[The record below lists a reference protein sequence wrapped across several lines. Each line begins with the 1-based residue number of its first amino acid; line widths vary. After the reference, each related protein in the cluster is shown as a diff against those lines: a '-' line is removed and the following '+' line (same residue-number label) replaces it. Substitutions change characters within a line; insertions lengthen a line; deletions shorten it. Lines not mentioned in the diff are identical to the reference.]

1 MKKFGKIKNYV
12 LAFIIPIVICLVF
25 MYFKNILTDIEEIY
39 TSDLRCQHII
49 FLNYFKEVLMGNASL
64 FYTYSAGMG
73 NSMLA
78 TIIFYCISPINFMLF
93 VIKDMRW
100 AIFIIYFIKMGLAAV
115 SMFILLKH
123 KNGKDD
129 FMTVVFATC
138 YALCSFIINY
148 FFCVFWFDCMYLA
161 PMVMLGIDRIFE
173 KEKMSLLYIC
183 SLALTIICNI
193 QMGFGLCVFSVIY
206 FLYSF
211 NIRYSLKKDFKKF
224 LQIGLLF
231 AISSLCVGAISS
243 CSLLGFLSGYTDVAS
258 TRNIF
263 STRAG
268 VSNLLYI
275 LKDLFTVGNLTGEY
289 NNNFEPYVYCGLII
303 TFFSILYMFNKN
315 IDKKKRVNAF
325 LVILFFMISFSVN
338 IINLFWHLTPPISFN
353 FRYSEYLSLFLVLI
367 AHECYINKDKLLS
380 KDIAVLVIAFL
391 IGLFVI
397 LGFNINTYVIHAFI
411 FLLLNVIVIFLAKN
425 KSKKFEILLVL
436 LVFVELGMNGYL
448 SFYTASELPYGKNTS
463 YTSFNEIVSQ
473 GGEFDPTYRVEYN
486 YSYTDYFND
495 SLLVNKNSSLRY
507 FSSIIYDNVLY
518 FYRKTGSVNG
528 LTNYTVS
535 AYDSP
540 LLNSMLGNKY
550 FYLLH
555 DFNNG
560 IYQKLDTFRVGSYDY
575 VNHRYAYRNVYLFE
589 NPYALSLGFMIE
601 NDVQYKDG
609 TNLVDYQNQIIKAFT
624 GNDKDVLIRLDA
636 ELLDDPENCPP
647 NDDFPFCASYLI
659 HNNTNNK
666 ITYTYTPF
674 SVYSVRS
681 DIKTYIDINI
691 PLILHS
697 YQDDVNLIVK
707 HNQDLQTN
715 NFIAA
720 TYNKVNLLEQLD
732 ILRKNMIDNVVID
745 KNVLTGDINTS
756 KSGTLFLSIP
766 YDKKFK
772 IYVDG
777 VDTKY
782 YPLLDNTFIGLDL
795 TEGEHKIKMEYTNPG
810 WKYYVMSSIISI
822 IVTGLL
828 YFFINKKITKKQLE
842 EQRKKEEMLQERERK
857 NQIKKEKNNTKKK
870 KRK

>member
-1 MKKFGKIKNYV
+1 MKKLGKIKNYI

-25 MYFKNILTDIEEIY
+25 MYFKHILADIEEIY
-39 TSDLRCQHII
+39 TSDLRCQHIV
-49 FLNYFKEVLMGNASL
+49 FLNYFKEVILGNASL

-78 TIIFYCISPINFMLF
+78 MIIFYCISPINFMLF
-93 VIKDMRW
+93 IIEDMRW

-115 SMFILLKH
+115 SMFIFLKH
-123 KNGKDD
+123 KTGKNE

-161 PMVMLGIDRIFE
+161 PMVMMGIDRIFE

-193 QMGFGLCVFSVIY
+193 QMGFGLCVFSVVY
-206 FLYSF
+206 FFYSF

-243 CSLLGFLSGYTDVAS
+243 CSLLGFLSGYMDVAS

-289 NNNFEPYVYCGLII
+289 NNNFEPYIYCGLII

-353 FRYSEYLSLFLVLI
+353 FRYSEYMSLFLVLI
-367 AHECYINKDKLLS
+367 AYESYINKDKLLS
-380 KDIAVLVIAFL
+380 KDIGILFVSLLV
-391 IGLFVI
+391 GLFII
-397 LGFNINTYVIHAFI
+397 LGFNNNTYVIQAFI
-411 FLLLNVIVIFLAKN
+411 FLILNFVIIILAKN
-425 KSKKFEILLVL
+425 KNKKFEILLVL
-436 LVFVELGMNGYL
+436 LVFVELGVNGYL
-448 SFYTASELPYGKNTS
+448 SFYIASELPYGKNTS
-463 YTSFNEIVSQ
+463 YTSFKEIASKN
-473 GGEFDPTYRVEYN
+473 EFDQTYRVEYN

-540 LLNSMLGNKY
+540 LLNSMFGNKY

-560 IYQKLDTFRVGSYDY
+560 IYQKIDTYRVGSYDY
-575 VNHRYAYRNVYLFE
+575 VNLRYAHRNVYLYE

-601 NDVQYKDG
+601 NDTKYEPG
-609 TNLVDYQNQIIKAFT
+609 TNLIDYQNQLIKAFT
-624 GNDKDVLIRLDA
+624 GNDKDVLIKLDF
-636 ELLDDPENCPP
+636 EVLNDPENCPP
-647 NDDFPFCASYLI
+647 TDDFPYCASYLI
-659 HNNTNNK
+659 HNNTNNN

-674 SVYSVRS
+674 SVYSIRS
-681 DIKTYIDINI
+681 DIKGYIDINV
-691 PLILHS
+691 PLVLSS
-697 YQDDVNLIVK
+697 YNNDVNLVVK
-707 HNQDLQTN
+707 HTQDLQTDS
-715 NFIAA
+715 FLAM
-720 TYNKVNLLEQLD
+720 TYNKAALIEQLD
-732 ILRKNMIDNVVID
+732 ILRKNMIDHVVID
-745 KNVLTGDINTS
+745 KNVLTADINTS

-766 YDKKFK
+766 YDKKFR

-777 VDTKY
+777 VETEY
-782 YPLLDNTFIGLDL
+782 YPLLDNTFIGLDVV
-795 TEGEHKIKMEYTNPG
+795 EGEHKIKMEYTNPG
-810 WKYYVMSSIISI
+810 WKYYVMSSVVSI
-822 IVTGLL
+822 IITGIL
-828 YFFINKKITKKQLE
+828 YFFINRRITKRQVE
-842 EQRKKEEMLQERERK
+842 EKRRQEELMLEREK
-857 NQIKKEKNNTKKK
+857 KSQIKKEKNAKNKKK
-870 KRK
+870 K

>member
-1 MKKFGKIKNYV
+1 MKKLSKTRNYI

-25 MYFKNILTDIEEIY
+25 MYFKNILKDIEEIY
-39 TSDLRCQHII
+39 TSDLRCQHIV
-49 FLNYFKEVLMGNASL
+49 FFNYFKQVLLGKASL

-78 TIIFYCISPINFMLF
+78 TIIFYCISPINILIFI
-93 VIKDMRW
+93 IKDMRY
-100 AIFIIYFIKMGLAAV
+100 AMFVIYLVKVGLAGA
-115 SMFILLKH
+115 SMFTLLKTKTG
-123 KNGKDD
+123 KND

-161 PMVMLGIDRIFE
+161 PMVMLGIDRIFD
-173 KEKMSLLYIC
+173 KEKMSMLYIA

-193 QMGFGLCVFSVIY
+193 QMGFGLCVFSVVY

-224 LQIGLLF
+224 IHLGIIF

-289 NNNFEPYVYCGLII
+289 NNNFEPYIYCGLII
-303 TFFSILYMFNKN
+303 TFFAILYMFNKN

-353 FRYSEYLSLFLVLI
+353 FRYSEYMSLFLVLI
-367 AHECYINKDKLLS
+367 AYESYINKDKLLP
-380 KDIAVLVIAFL
+380 KDIGILVISLL
-391 IGLFVI
+391 IGLFMI
-397 LGFNINTYVIHAFI
+397 LAFNNNTYVIQAFI
-411 FLLLNVIVIFLAKN
+411 FLILNFIVILLVKN
-425 KSKKFEILLVL
+425 KNKKFEILLVL
-436 LVFVELGMNGYL
+436 LVFTELGVNGYL
-448 SFYTASELPYGKNTS
+448 SYYIASELPYGKNTS
-463 YTSFNEIVSQ
+463 YTSFKEIASKN
-473 GGEFDPTYRVEYN
+473 EFDPTYRVEYN

-507 FSSIIYDNVLY
+507 FSSIIYDTVLY

-560 IYQKLDTFRVGSYDY
+560 IYEKKDTYRIGSYDY
-575 VNHRYAYRNVYLFE
+575 VNLRYAYRNVYLFE
-589 NPYALSLGFMIE
+589 NPYALSLGYMIQDDTKYE
-601 NDVQYKDG
+601 DG

-624 GNDKDVLIRLDA
+624 GNNKDVLIRLDT
-636 ELLDDPENCPP
+636 ELLNDPENCPP
-647 NDDFPFCASYLI
+647 NDEFAYCASYLI
-659 HNNTNNK
+659 HNNTNNN
-666 ITYTYTPF
+666 ITYNYTPF
-674 SVYSVRS
+674 SIYSIRS
-681 DIKTYIDINI
+681 DIKGYIDINV
-691 PLILHS
+691 PLVLHS
-697 YQDDVNLIVK
+697 YQNDVNLVVK
-707 HNQDLQTN
+707 HHQDLMTDS
-715 NFIAA
+715 FIAM
-720 TYNKVNLLEQLD
+720 TYNKANLIEQLD
-732 ILRKNMIDNVVID
+732 ILRKSMLENVIID
-745 KNVLTGDINTS
+745 KNILTGDINAK
-756 KSGTLFLSIP
+756 KSGILFLSIP

-772 IYVDG
+772 IYVD
-777 VDTKY
+777 DEETPY

-810 WKYYVMSSIISI
+810 WKYYVMSSVVSI
-822 IVTGLL
+822 VITGIL
-828 YFFINKKITKKQLE
+828 YFFINKKITKKKLE
-842 EQRKKEEMLQERERK
+842 EEAKMKEIMLERERK
-857 NQIKKEKNNTKKK
+857 NQIKKEKNSKKK
-870 KRK
+870 KKK

>member
-1 MKKFGKIKNYV
+1 MKKLGKIKNYI
-12 LAFIIPIVICLVF
+12 LAFIIPIVICLIF
-25 MYFKNILTDIEEIY
+25 MYFKNILADIEEIY
-39 TSDLRCQHII
+39 TSDLRCQHIV
-49 FLNYFKEVLMGNASL
+49 FLNYFKEVILGNASL

-78 TIIFYCISPINFMLF
+78 TIIFYCISPINFLLF
-93 VIKDMRW
+93 IIEDMRY
-100 AIFIIYFIKMGLAAV
+100 AIFVIYFIKMGLAGV
-115 SMFILLKH
+115 SMYALLKS
-123 KNGKDD
+123 KVGKES

-148 FFCVFWFDCMYLA
+148 FFCIFWFDCMYLA
-161 PMVMLGIDRIFE
+161 PMVMLGIDRIFDR
-173 KEKMSLLYIC
+173 KKMSLLYIA
-183 SLALTIICNI
+183 SLSLTIICNI
-193 QMGFGLCVFSVIY
+193 QMGFGLCVYSVVY

-224 LQIGLLF
+224 LHFGIIF

-243 CSLLGFLSGYTDVAS
+243 CSLLGFLSGYMDTAS

-289 NNNFEPYVYCGLII
+289 NNNFEPYIYCGLII

-315 IDKKKRVNAF
+315 IDKKKRINAF
-325 LVILFFMISFSVN
+325 LVILFFMISFSIN
-338 IINLFWHLTPPISFN
+338 IINLIWHLTPPISFN

-367 AHECYINKDKLLS
+367 AYESYVNKDKLLPM
-380 KDIAVLVIAFL
+380 DIGVLVVSL
-391 IGLFVI
+391 LVGLFVI
-397 LGFNINTYVIHAFI
+397 LGFNNNTYVIHAFI
-411 FLLLNVIVIFLAKN
+411 FLILNFVVILLAKN
-425 KSKKFEILLVL
+425 KNKKFEILLVL
-436 LVFVELGMNGYL
+436 LVFTELGVNGYL
-448 SFYTASELPYGKNTS
+448 SYYIASELPYGKNTS
-463 YTSFNEIVSQ
+463 YTSFQEIASKN
-473 GGEFDPTYRVEYN
+473 EFDTTYRVEYN

-560 IYQKLDTFRVGSYDY
+560 IYQKLDTYRVGSYDY
-575 VNHRYAYRNVYLFE
+575 VNLRYAYRNVYLFE
-589 NPYALSLGFMIE
+589 NPYALSLGYMIE
-601 NDVQYKDG
+601 GDLKYEEG
-609 TNLVDYQNQIIKAFT
+609 TNLVDYQNQLIKAFT
-624 GNDKDVLIRLDA
+624 GDDKDVLIRLNVD
-636 ELLDDPENCPP
+636 LLDDPEGCPP
-647 NDDFPFCASYLI
+647 IDDFEYCASYLI

-674 SVYSVRS
+674 SVYSIRS
-681 DIKTYIDINI
+681 DIKGYIDINI
-691 PLILHS
+691 PLVLHS
-697 YQDDVNLIVK
+697 YQDDVNLVVK
-707 HNQDLQTN
+707 HHQDLMTD
-715 NFIAA
+715 NFIAM
-720 TYNKVNLLEQLD
+720 TYNKVNLIEQLD
-732 ILRKNMIDNVVID
+732 ILRKNMMQNIVID
-745 KNVLTGDINTS
+745 KNVLTGDIKTD
-756 KSGTLFLSIP
+756 KSGILFISIP

-777 VDTKY
+777 KETKY

-810 WKYYVMSSIISI
+810 WKYYVMSSVVSI
-822 IVTGLL
+822 IITGIL
-828 YFFINKKITKKQLE
+828 YFFINKKITKKHLE
-842 EQRKKEEMLQERERK
+842 EARKNEELMLEREKR
-857 NQIKKEKNNTKKK
+857 NQAKKEKIAKKK
-870 KRK
+870 KKK